1 MSPGWSKEIV
11 RDCDSWILRYGGSEP
26 LSQALNQLIIGPTT
40 LDCGMWSVLTTWFA
54 MRYVVG
60 DDWFDKLFPFKE
72 SSFVLTQ
79 ICYSKLNKER
89 TRGNLLH
96 YFYDAFPDETF
107 ETTSETNLQARTVY
121 NHRSYLAKH
130 PGGADRLQNIIQ
142 TGAKCIIFDPLGP
155 NVLSMEELDREL
167 MKALNEQQT
176 PADLEQVQLF
186 ETNPEYLDP
195 RYKLKSWGDLARLAT
210 GFANYTLTL
219 FQWNES
225 LQERVKI
232 PKSFRKVFNIARL
245 IECMTEVRDW
255 VHKENVKEENVEG
268 EVFRI
273 GKGKE
278 SRKFTQALL
287 SSLKQTKS

>member
-1 MSPGWSKEIV
+1 M
-11 RDCDSWILRYGGSEP
+11 
-26 LSQALNQLIIGPTT
+26 
-40 LDCGMWSVLTTWFA
+40 WFA
-54 MRYVVG
+54 VRYVVG

-72 SSFVLTQ
+72 SSFFLTQ
-79 ICYSKLNKER
+79 TFHSKLNKER

-96 YFYDAFPDETF
+96 YFYDAFPDETV

-155 NVLSMEELDREL
+155 NVLSMEELDCEL
-167 MKALNEQQT
+167 MKAFNEQQT

-186 ETNPEYLDP
+186 ETNPGYLDP
-195 RYKLKSWGDLARLAT
+195 RYKPKSWGDLARLAT

-219 FQWNES
+219 SQWNES
-225 LQERVKI
+225 LPERVKI
-232 PKSFRKVFNIARL
+232 ARSFRKVFNIARL

-255 VHKENVKEENVEG
+255 VHKECERRECGRRGFPHREGQGIEEVHAGTVEIAKAN
-268 EVFRI
+268 EIIELPLAKLVSLFRCVRWTTDTTI
-273 GKGKE
+273 TPG
-278 SRKFTQALL
+278 TQ
-287 SSLKQTKS
+287 QH